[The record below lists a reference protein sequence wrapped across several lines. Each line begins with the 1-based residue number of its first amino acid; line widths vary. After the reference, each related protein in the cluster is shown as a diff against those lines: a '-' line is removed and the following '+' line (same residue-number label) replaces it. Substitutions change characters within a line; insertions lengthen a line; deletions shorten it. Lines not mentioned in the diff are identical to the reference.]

1 MRIFKRKLYDKLLDW
16 KTNRKGKTAVMIE
29 GARRVGKSTLAKQ
42 FAENE
47 YESYVLIDFSIASK
61 DIIKL
66 FDYINDL
73 EYFFMQLQFRLSVS
87 LIEHK
92 SLIIFDEVQKCP
104 KARQAIKHL
113 VADGRY
119 DYIETGSLISIH
131 KNVKD
136 IVIPSEEEKMILNPM
151 DYEEFK
157 WAQDDTVSYP
167 QLKILFDK
175 KIAIGDAVT
184 RKLMRDF
191 RIYMVV
197 GGMPQAVSEYIDSH
211 NLQEVDRVKRSIIQ
225 LYEDDFYKIDPSG
238 RISSL
243 FDAIPAQLNSNA
255 SRYQTASVI
264 GDNAGTEKVLQLISE
279 LRESRTIN
287 MAYHANDPGVGMSL
301 SMDVSKYKMYVADT
315 GLFITLAFKDKDFTE
330 NIIYQKLMS
339 DKLDANLGYVYEN
352 MVAQMLTA
360 AGNRLFYYTFPT
372 ETGKHN
378 YEIDFLLSRGNKI
391 CPIEVKSSGYKRH
404 ASLDAFCQKFSNRVL
419 QRYLIYTKDL
429 QKDEQTLFLP
439 VYLTQF
445 L

>member
-1 MRIFKRKLYDKLLDW
+1 MRIFKRKLYDKLLEW
-16 KTNRKGKTAVMIE
+16 KNNRHGKTAVLIE
-29 GARRVGKSTLAKQ
+29 GARRVGKSTLTKQ

-47 YESYVLIDFSIASK
+47 YESYVMIDFSIVR
-61 DIIKL
+61 DDVLEL
-66 FDYINDL
+66 FNHIDDL
-73 EYFFMQLQFRLSVS
+73 DYFFLQLQFRLGVS
-87 LIEHK
+87 LKERK
-92 SLIIFDEVQKCP
+92 SLVIFDEVQKCP

-113 VADGRY
+113 VADRRY
-119 DYIETGSLISIH
+119 DYIETGSLISIK

-136 IVIPSEEEKMILNPM
+136 ILIPSEEEKLFLYPM

-157 WAQDDTVSYP
+157 WALGDNTAIP
-167 QLKILFDK
+167 QLKKLFDK
-175 KIAIGDAVT
+175 KLSIGDAVT

-197 GGMPQAVSEYIDSH
+197 GGMPQAVDTYIDTN
-211 NLQEVDRVKRSIIQ
+211 NLMEVDRVKRNIIQ
-225 LYEDDFYKIDPSG
+225 LYDDDFYKIDSSG
-238 RISSL
+238 RLSML

-255 SRYQTASVI
+255 SRYQVASAI
-264 GDNAGTEKVLQLISE
+264 GSNTNSEKVLQLISE
-279 LRESRTIN
+279 LRESMTIN

-301 SMDVSKYKMYVADT
+301 VMNLNKYKMYIGDT

-339 DKLDANLGYVYEN
+339 DKLDTNLGYVYEN

-360 AGNRLFYYTFPT
+360 TGNRLFYYTFPT

-404 ASLDAFCQKFSNRVL
+404 TSLNTFCQKFSNRIL
-419 QRYLIYTKDL
+419 QRYIIYTKDL

>member
-1 MRIFKRKLYDKLLDW
+1 MRIFKRKLYDKLLEW
-16 KTNRKGKTAVMIE
+16 KNNRHGKTAVLIE
-29 GARRVGKSTLAKQ
+29 GARRVGKSTLTKQ

-47 YESYVLIDFSIASK
+47 YESYVMIDFSIVR
-61 DIIKL
+61 DDVLEL
-66 FDYINDL
+66 FNHIDDL
-73 EYFFMQLQFRLSVS
+73 DYFFLQLQFRLGVS
-87 LIEHK
+87 LKERK
-92 SLIIFDEVQKCP
+92 SLVIFDEVQKWP

-113 VADGRY
+113 VADRRY
-119 DYIETGSLISIH
+119 DYIETGSLISIK

-136 IVIPSEEEKMILNPM
+136 ILIPSEEEKLFLYPM

-157 WAQDDTVSYP
+157 WALGDNTAIP
-167 QLKILFDK
+167 QLRMLFDK
-175 KIAIGDAVT
+175 KLSIGDAVT

-197 GGMPQAVSEYIDSH
+197 GGMPQAVDTYIDTN
-211 NLQEVDRVKRSIIQ
+211 NLMEVDRVKRNIIQ
-225 LYEDDFYKIDPSG
+225 LYEDDFYKIDSSG
-238 RISSL
+238 RLSML

-255 SRYQTASVI
+255 SRYQVASAI
-264 GDNAGTEKVLQLISE
+264 GSNTNSEKILQLISE
-279 LRESRTIN
+279 LRESMTIN

-301 SMDVSKYKMYVADT
+301 VMNLNRYKMYIGDT

-339 DKLDANLGYVYEN
+339 DKLDTNLGYVYEN

-360 AGNRLFYYTFPT
+360 TGNRLFYYTFPT

-404 ASLDAFCQKFSNRVL
+404 TSLDAFCQKFSSRIL
-419 QRYLIYTKDL
+419 QRYIIYTKDL